1 MLVVFSSHSFRLAWG
16 VRVGK
21 QRLESKAQE
30 VIPMRKLIAAATM
43 SAMMVAL
50 TAAPAAAQTTQEGLV
65 NLGNVGIGANVCDVN
80 VLVENDA
87 AAEDQCTNTQNN

>member
-1 MLVVFSSHSFRLAWG
+1 MLCFTLFRGGLCG
-16 VRVGK
+16 VDKKGC
-21 QRLESKAQE
+21 ESKAQE
-30 VIPMRKLIAAATM
+30 VIPMRKLIATASMA
-43 SAMMVAL
+43 AMMLAL

-65 NLGNVGIGANVCDVN
+65 NVGNVGVGVNVCDVS

>member
-1 MLVVFSSHSFRLAWG
+1 
-16 VRVGK
+16 
-21 QRLESKAQE
+21 
-30 VIPMRKLIAAATM
+30 MRKLIATASMA
-43 SAMMVAL
+43 AMMLAL

-65 NLGNVGIGANVCDVN
+65 NVGNVGVGANVCDVS

>member
-1 MLVVFSSHSFRLAWG
+1 
-16 VRVGK
+16 
-21 QRLESKAQE
+21 
-30 VIPMRKLIAAATM
+30 MRKLIATASVA
-43 SAMMVAL
+43 AMMLAL

-65 NLGNVGIGANVCDVN
+65 NVGNVGIGANVCDVS

>member
-1 MLVVFSSHSFRLAWG
+1 
-16 VRVGK
+16 
-21 QRLESKAQE
+21 
-30 VIPMRKLIAAATM
+30 MRKLIATASMA
-43 SAMMVAL
+43 AMMLAL

-65 NLGNVGIGANVCDVN
+65 NVGNVGVGVNVCDVS